1 MTAFDVLTF
10 AVLAFVG
17 VRLAQA
23 AHISVQSRSRM
34 WLLVQGVRLRHVLL
48 AIPVLAA
55 VIGVALALFTLPG
68 LSWGWWT
75 ALGGEGNP
83 VFGTNQSTQGSPLE
97 VIVPLVFL
105 VLLVPGLP
113 LLVEREE
120 QVFRRGA
127 ERRTSVQNV
136 GRSVM
141 FGLAHAIVGI
151 PIGAALALSIG
162 GAYLTIMYLRGWRT
176 TGTQA
181 GALAEST
188 RAHLAYNLVIVTLV
202 AVALLVDLALSA

>member
-1 MTAFDVLTF
+1 MTPFDVLTF
-10 AVLAFVG
+10 AVLTFVG

-23 AHISVQSRSRM
+23 AHISILSRSRM
-34 WLLVQGVRLRHVLL
+34 WLLVRGVRLRHVLL

-55 VIGVALALFTLPG
+55 VIAVALALFTLPV

-83 VFGTNQSTQGSPLE
+83 VFGTSKSTQGSPFE
-97 VIVPLVFL
+97 IIIPLAFL

-113 LLVEREE
+113 LLVENEE

-127 ERRTSVQNV
+127 ERRTWMQNA
-136 GRSVM
+136 GRCVL
-141 FGLAHAIVGI
+141 FGLAHAVIGI

-162 GAYLTIMYLRGWRT
+162 GGYLTIMYLHGLRT
-176 TGTQA
+176 TGTEA

-188 RAHLAYNLVIVTLV
+188 RAHLAYDLVIVALV
-202 AVALLVDLALSA
+202 ALALVADLALGA

>member
-17 VRLAQA
+17 IRLAQA

-127 ERRTSVQNV
+127 ERRASVQNV

-162 GAYLTIMYLRGWRT
+162 GAYLTIMYLRGWRA

>member
-1 MTAFDVLTF
+1 MTPFDVLTF
-10 AVLAFVG
+10 AVLTFVG

-23 AHISVQSRSRM
+23 AHLSMLSRSRM
-34 WLLVQGVRLRHVLL
+34 WLLVRGVRLRHVLL

-55 VIGVALALFTLPG
+55 VIAVALALFTLPV

-83 VFGTNQSTQGSPLE
+83 VFGTSKSTQGSPFE
-97 VIVPLVFL
+97 VIVPLAFL
-105 VLLVPGLP
+105 LLLVPGLP

-120 QVFRRGA
+120 QVFRSGA
-127 ERRTSVQNV
+127 ERRTWVQNT
-136 GRSVM
+136 GRCVL
-141 FGLAHAIVGI
+141 FGLAHAVIGI

-162 GAYLTIMYLRGWRT
+162 GGYLTVMYLRGLRA
-176 TGTQA
+176 TGTEA

-188 RAHLAYNLVIVTLV
+188 RAHLAYDLVIVALV
-202 AVALLVDLALSA
+202 ALALMLDLVLGA

>member
-23 AHISVQSRSRM
+23 AHVSVLSRSRM
-34 WLLVQGVRLRHVLL
+34 WLLVRGVRLRHVLL

-55 VIGVALALFTLPG
+55 VVAVALALFTVPG

-83 VFGTNQSTQGSPLE
+83 VFGTSKSTQGSPFE
-97 VIVPLVFL
+97 VIVPLAFL
-105 VLLVPGLP
+105 VVLVPGLP

-120 QVFRRGA
+120 QVFRSGA
-127 ERRTSVQNV
+127 EQRTWVQNA
-136 GRSVM
+136 GRCVV
-141 FGLAHAIVGI
+141 FGLAHAVVGI

-162 GAYLTIMYLRGWRT
+162 GGYLTVMYLRGLRA
-176 TGTQA
+176 TGTEA

-188 RAHLAYNLVIVTLV
+188 RAHLAYDLVIVALV
-202 AVALLVDLALSA
+202 PVALVVDLALGA